1 MKLYK
6 EYNQKLTFR
15 IHNHSYSKLRKIL
28 ENNEGYTITSL
39 LRDAVQKHIEKVY
52 RAECQY

>member
-15 IHNHSYSKLRKIL
+15 IHNQSYSKLRKIL

-52 RAECQY
+52 KAECQ